1 MPDSICTAAQCI
13 YKYCTRVQIDLPR
26 RRRGPIRAV
35 EASIVARALGEF
47 EQLILLAVMRLGD
60 DAYGVTIKREIE
72 RRTGR
77 EIFIG
82 AVYTALGRL
91 HDNGYLSSEVS
102 EPTAKRGGRRRKH
115 YRLEAD
121 GEAALARSHRAYTS
135 MIEGIEGD
143 LDTLAARRPR

>member
-1 MPDSICTAAQCI
+1 M
-13 YKYCTRVQIDLPR
+13 
-26 RRRGPIRAV
+26 
-35 EASIVARALGEF
+35 ARALGEF

-72 RRTGR
+72 RLTGR

-91 HDNGYLSSEVS
+91 QDNGYLCSRVS

-115 YRLEAD
+115 YRLEPD
-121 GEAALARSHRAYTS
+121 GEAALARSHEAYTS
-135 MIEGIEGD
+135 MIEGIEHD
-143 LDTLAARRPR
+143 LETLTARRPR